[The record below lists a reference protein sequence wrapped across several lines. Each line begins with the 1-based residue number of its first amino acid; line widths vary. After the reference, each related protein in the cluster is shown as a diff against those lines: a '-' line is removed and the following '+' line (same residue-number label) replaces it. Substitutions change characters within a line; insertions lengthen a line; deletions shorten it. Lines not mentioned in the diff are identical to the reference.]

1 MWNKR
6 KMSDASKTWQQQ
18 AVHTQHQICA
28 PKYHFYFQI
37 LCLAMLKFQLK
48 LQTKVG
54 STHNQNVRRINCD
67 EIQDTSHTRALQWTT
82 NSMKYRVQP
91 TLIILTLQYLKQT
104 KKRKKTQL
112 FSQEEDVIVEHKLT
126 CVDIQQLSHV
136 HALQLIQM
144 TMHIRYITCS
154 DADG

>member
-1 MWNKR
+1 
-6 KMSDASKTWQQQ
+6 
-18 AVHTQHQICA
+18 
-28 PKYHFYFQI
+28 
-37 LCLAMLKFQLK
+37 MLKFQLK
-48 LQTKVG
+48 LQTKLG

-112 FSQEEDVIVEHKLT
+112 FSQEEDAIV
-126 CVDIQQLSHV
+126 
-136 HALQLIQM
+136 
-144 TMHIRYITCS
+144 
-154 DADG
+154 